1 MFPKMKKYKNQ
12 ILIGLFL
19 LFIVYVVVNREKF
32 TLEGL
37 TGNAPKEL
45 PLPSE
50 MKPED
55 DKGKVGTYDKRFLDT
70 REVPTGF
77 SSESD
82 YLLSQETVKGM
93 QHKEGTPAE
102 KTEQEKLKD
111 KIAALEEELKDLK
124 KTT

>member
-1 MFPKMKKYKNQ
+1 MFAKIKKYRNE
-12 ILIGLFL
+12 ILAGLAFL
-19 LFIVYVVVNREKF
+19 CIVYLIVNREHF

-82 YLLSQETVKGM
+82 YLLSQETVQGM
-93 QHKEGTPAE
+93 QKKEGTATE